1 MKNLLQLL
9 GTPLSDRQEHCIA
22 LSNLV
27 VAVVLLAVT
36 LVPLTWY
43 TTLMPRWLSQSGERN
58 STVYYSQGMGLW
70 LNYTEHVGD
79 PRFDPGNSLWV
90 PPQESGADTYSAQC
104 AGQQVFCAN
113 AVGEL
118 HKQYCQVME
127 VYCGTVMTF
136 LQLMMSMMAGCAV
149 VVVVWAIHLITTRH
163 CTIADKYLMH
173 LCVFNGI
180 GCLVSA
186 MVWYFFVF
194 QLIIDSTFYKD
205 QFNRCSEND
214 LGRTCWQMGLCVYFL
229 IAGGVLYPV
238 LAVLVIT
245 HVTNK
250 FRRFQQLLRR
260 MYETTTVVD
269 VPAPVVDMKS
279 QVVSGRRNETQM
291 SAEVALDVEEYLE
304 STKLA
309 PLKRHPSA
317 VLSRDVS
324 NEEAEEHKENES
336 EDRK

>member
-1 MKNLLQLL
+1 MKNLMQLS
-9 GTPLSDRQEHCIA
+9 GMSLSDHQQHCTA
-22 LSNLV
+22 LPNLIF
-27 VAVVLLAVT
+27 AVVLLAVT

-70 LNYTEHVGD
+70 LNYT
-79 PRFDPGNSLWV
+79 
-90 PPQESGADTYSAQC
+90 DTST
-104 AGQQVFCAN
+104 QQSFCAD

-127 VYCGTVMTF
+127 VYCGTAMTF
-136 LQLMMSMMAGCAV
+136 LQLILSMMAGCAV
-149 VVVVWAIHLITTRH
+149 VVVIWAIHLITTRH
-163 CTIADKYLMH
+163 YTIADKYLMH

-186 MVWYFFVF
+186 VVWYFFVF
-194 QLIIDSTFYKD
+194 QLIINSTFYKD

-214 LGRTCWQMGLCVYFL
+214 SGRTCWQMGLCVYFL

-238 LAVLVIT
+238 LAVLVIS

-260 MYETTTVVD
+260 MYETATVVE

-279 QVVSGRRNETQM
+279 QVLSSRRNETQV

-309 PLKRHPSA
+309 PLKKHPSA
-317 VLSRDVS
+317 VQSRDVS
-324 NEEAEEHKENES
+324 NEDSKGEEHKES
-336 EDRK
+336 ELEDKEPI

>member
-1 MKNLLQLL
+1 MKNLMQL
-9 GTPLSDRQEHCIA
+9 S
-22 LSNLV
+22 
-27 VAVVLLAVT
+27 VT

-70 LNYTEHVGD
+70 LNYTDHVGD

-90 PPQESGADTYSAQC
+90 PPQESGADSYSAQC
-104 AGQQVFCAN
+104 STQQSFCAD

-127 VYCGTVMTF
+127 VYCGTAMTF
-136 LQLMMSMMAGCAV
+136 LQLMLSMMAGY
-149 VVVVWAIHLITTRH
+149 
-163 CTIADKYLMH
+163 KYLMH

-186 MVWYFFVF
+186 VVWYFFVF
-194 QLIIDSTFYKD
+194 QLIINSTFYKD

-214 LGRTCWQMGLCVYFL
+214 SGRTCWQMGLCVYFL

-238 LAVLVIT
+238 LAVLVIS

-260 MYETTTVVD
+260 MYETATVVE

-279 QVVSGRRNETQM
+279 QVLSSRRNETQV

-309 PLKRHPSA
+309 PLKKHPSA
-317 VLSRDVS
+317 VQSQDVS
-324 NEEAEEHKENES
+324 NEDSKGEEHKES
-336 EDRK
+336 ELEDKEPI

>member
-1 MKNLLQLL
+1 M
-9 GTPLSDRQEHCIA
+9 
-22 LSNLV
+22 
-27 VAVVLLAVT
+27 VLLAVT
-36 LVPLTWY
+36 LVPFIWY

-58 STVYYSQGMGLW
+58 STVFYSQGMGLW

-90 PPQESGADTYSAQC
+90 PPQESGADSYSVQCTAQKS
-104 AGQQVFCAN
+104 FCAS

-118 HKQYCQVME
+118 HKQYCQVMK
-127 VYCGTVMTF
+127 VYCGTAMTF
-136 LQLMMSMMAGCAV
+136 LQLIMSMVAGCGV
-149 VVVVWAIHLITTRH
+149 VVAIWSVHLITTRH

-173 LCVFNGI
+173 LCVLNGI
-180 GCLVSA
+180 GCLIAA

-194 QLIIDSTFYKD
+194 QLIIDSPFYKD

-214 LGRTCWQMGLCVYFL
+214 SGRTCWQMGLCVYFL

-260 MYETTTVVD
+260 MYETATVVE
-269 VPAPVVDMKS
+269 VPGPVADMKS
-279 QVVSGRRNETQM
+279 QVLSSRRNETLE

-309 PLKRHPSA
+309 PLKKHPSA

-324 NEEAEEHKENES
+324 TEGTKGEADNNK
-336 EDRK
+336 

>member
-1 MKNLLQLL
+1 MKNLMQL
-9 GTPLSDRQEHCIA
+9 S
-22 LSNLV
+22 
-27 VAVVLLAVT
+27 VVLLAVT

-70 LNYTEHVGD
+70 LNYTDHVGD

-90 PPQESGADTYSAQC
+90 PPQESGADSYSAQC
-104 AGQQVFCAN
+104 STQQSFCAD

-127 VYCGTVMTF
+127 VYCGTAMTF
-136 LQLMMSMMAGCAV
+136 LQLMLSMMAGCAV
-149 VVVVWAIHLITTRH
+149 VVVIWAIHLITTRR

-186 MVWYFFVF
+186 VVWYFFVF
-194 QLIIDSTFYKD
+194 QLIINSTFYKD

-214 LGRTCWQMGLCVYFL
+214 SGRTCWQMGLCVYFL

-238 LAVLVIT
+238 LAVLVIS

-260 MYETTTVVD
+260 MYETATVVE

-279 QVVSGRRNETQM
+279 QVLSSRRNETQV
-291 SAEVALDVEEYLE
+291 SAEVALDVAEYLE

-309 PLKRHPSA
+309 PLKKHPSA
-317 VLSRDVS
+317 VQSRDVS
-324 NEEAEEHKENES
+324 NEDSKGEEHKES
-336 EDRK
+336 ELEDKEPI